1 MDKEDFTTDRVRLDN
16 NDESTSFLYKSELPN
31 DIDKVNDFKKALE
44 AFALDDDSDLIGDLS
59 QIVPD
64 SRPYNIDKYDSV
76 LLNAR
81 SSRALCLKFD
91 SEPCGLIKSD
101 AKNQDFSLLSILNR
115 MKTGHKVY
123 KYNYN
128 TPSRKIVTVKINQ
141 GIIEIY
147 TSETRKKR
155 LGFSDI
161 YGVILGSVS
170 STFKMNKS
178 QIEFKYGKLHTQE
191 DCFSVITDLRSYDF
205 GTISYLAM
213 YDICLSLSWLCCLNN
228 CMQSSIPF
236 TKCDVYVDFLSYR
249 NVFEK
254 LKREA
259 SIRFMSIHELFL
271 VKITQLAIYKTLKQ
285 MENTTVINKIVTI
298 LNKRFSFSGKLY
310 RFIRFIIMPLI
321 CGDSY
326 TKKELKDRIRINL
339 LIGNKLKALNAV
351 INQIE
356 DEDNKFKANTKKTV
370 LESMIVPS
378 CRSIFRKPKASDN
391 FLAALRKKAVVSKK
405 K

>member
-1 MDKEDFTTDRVRLDN
+1 M
-16 NDESTSFLYKSELPN
+16 
-31 DIDKVNDFKKALE
+31 
-44 AFALDDDSDLIGDLS
+44 
-59 QIVPD
+59 
-64 SRPYNIDKYDSV
+64 
-76 LLNAR
+76 
-81 SSRALCLKFD
+81 
-91 SEPCGLIKSD
+91 
-101 AKNQDFSLLSILNR
+101 SILNR

-147 TSETRKKR
+147 TSETRKNR
-155 LGFSDI
+155 LGFSDV
-161 YGVILGSVS
+161 YGVTLGSVS
-170 STFKMNKS
+170 STFKMYKG

-205 GTISYLAM
+205 GTTSYLAM

-236 TKCDVYVDFLSYR
+236 TKCKAYLDFLSYR

-254 LKREA
+254 LKKEA
-259 SIRFMSIHELFL
+259 CIRFISIHELFL
-271 VKITQLAIYKTLKQ
+271 VKTTQLAIYKTLKQ
-285 MENTTVINKIVTI
+285 MENAPGVDVIVKI

-326 TKKELKDRIRINL
+326 TRRELKDRIRINL
-339 LIGNKLKALNAV
+339 LVGNKLKVLNAI

-356 DEDNKFKANTKKTV
+356 DEDNRFKASTKKTV

-378 CRSIFRKPKASDN
+378 CKSIFRKSRASDN
-391 FLAALRKKAVVSKK
+391 FLAALRKKAIVSTKK
-405 K
+405 